1 MTIRLLDTAAKTD
14 KEGEEEL
21 SVVPPIY
28 IPRG

>member
-1 MTIRLLDTAAKTD
+1 LLDAAAETE

>member
-1 MTIRLLDTAAKTD
+1 LDTAAKTD